1 MIPLEMPPGT
11 SSQST
16 ACSRQATWFRARPR
30 SQWRLDRTLSTAGWS
45 SAATSCR
52 VAEGSAA
59 IATDPPRRGPSC
71 YSPRPRAAAPGRPAW
86 AGHRAPAR
94 QRRRAAGP
102 RPRGP
107 HPQLAKRLLGRA
119 DRHRAWAAR
128 ASSTPVP
135 GREKAALARR
145 RSRPTDAQWQ
155 GRTSSRR
162 EGSSKYSPL
171 SGLVGFRPVRT
182 GANASIVTNS

>member
-1 MIPLEMPPGT
+1 
-11 SSQST
+11 
-16 ACSRQATWFRARPR
+16 
-30 SQWRLDRTLSTAGWS
+30 
-45 SAATSCR
+45 
-52 VAEGSAA
+52 
-59 IATDPPRRGPSC
+59 
-71 YSPRPRAAAPGRPAW
+71 
-86 AGHRAPAR
+86 
-94 QRRRAAGP
+94 
-102 RPRGP
+102 
-107 HPQLAKRLLGRA
+107 
-119 DRHRAWAAR
+119 
-128 ASSTPVP
+128 VP